1 MGAIVSYVCDDCGHT
16 FAEPTRHENK
26 EYLDYGGRGAWVTE
40 SYDEVCPECG
50 SDRIRPDPLRD
61 LVRLADEVGALIIED
76 DCVVGGRNDEV
87 EIVFHGAELRAFA
100 RAIKEGK
107 A

>member
-1 MGAIVSYVCDDCGHT
+1 MSFICDDCGHT
-16 FAEPTRHENK
+16 FDEPDRHENK
-26 EYLDYGGRGAWVTE
+26 EYLDYGERGACVTE
-40 SYDEVCPECG
+40 SYDEVCPECD

-76 DCVVGGRNDEV
+76 DEEV

-100 RAIKEGK
+100 KAIKEAEK
-107 A
+107 CV

>member
-1 MGAIVSYVCDDCGHT
+1 MSYIGDD
-16 FAEPTRHENK
+16 
-26 EYLDYGGRGAWVTE
+26 
-40 SYDEVCPECG
+40 
-50 SDRIRPDPLRD
+50 LRD

-76 DCVVGGRNDEV
+76 DEEV

-107 A
+107 T